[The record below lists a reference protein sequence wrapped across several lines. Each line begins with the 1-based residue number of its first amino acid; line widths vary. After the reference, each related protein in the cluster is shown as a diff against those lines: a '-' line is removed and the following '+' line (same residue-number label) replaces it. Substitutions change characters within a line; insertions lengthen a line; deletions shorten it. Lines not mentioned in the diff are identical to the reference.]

1 MFIICTLFGILLIV
15 CFYRMVTGDFDKD
28 NKEGEEE
35 NPKSVKEN
43 PEISKEEDIMKY
55 I

>member
-1 MFIICTLFGILLIV
+1 
-15 CFYRMVTGDFDKD
+15 MVTCGFDKD
-28 NKEGEEE
+28 EEEE

>member
-1 MFIICTLFGILLIV
+1 MFIIYTLFGILLIV
-15 CFYRMVTGDFDKD
+15 CFYRMVTGGFDKD

-35 NPKSVKEN
+35 TPKSVKEN
-43 PEISKEEDIMKY
+43 PEIEEDIMKY